1 MSCMDNSTPTNVA
14 AFAGNACIVSS
25 RQIDSLKQVREK
37 RLTRNMAGPKP
48 LNNAD
53 APSALTVLTAQSMI
67 PL

>member
-1 MSCMDNSTPTNVA
+1 MDNSTPTNVA
-14 AFAGNACIVSS
+14 AFAGNACSLASS
-25 RQIDSLKQVREK
+25 VRDEMARRK
-37 RLTRNMAGPKP
+37 MKLTRNIAGPKP